1 MHRIKCDKDTEIKQK
16 LKSILIEKNRLKL
29 LKQSVPTKAPTT
41 LIAKSPSTK
50 TQIVVAENEQ
60 KLNKSNP
67 IAVASG
73 TATSS
78 NVQSTDSIKQRDKDS
93 SIQAINSTKNINENV
108 KFSNIFPI
116 KKVIK
121 ILTFFR

>member
-108 KFSNIFPI
+108 KF
-116 KKVIK
+116 
-121 ILTFFR
+121 